1 MDYLN
6 IALPKGRLGDK
17 GYELFKS
24 IGLGYD
30 ELEQKTRKLILT
42 NELKKIRYIL
52 VRASDVPIYVERGA
66 ADIGIVGK
74 DIIMEDERSLYEIMD
89 LKFGKCNFAVASL
102 PGYKVRSSIKPTKI
116 ATKYPNIAKNYFL
129 SKGIQIDIIKLN
141 GSVELAPLVGLSD
154 AIVDIVETGRTLKEN
169 GLTVIEEICPVSA
182 RLIAN
187 KVSFKIKNDRISR
200 ITDDI
205 NSMDRKE

>member
-1 MDYLN
+1 MKYLN

-24 IGLGYD
+24 IGLEHK

-42 NELKKIRYIL
+42 NESKKIRFIL
-52 VRASDVPIYVERGA
+52 VRASDVPIYIERGA

-89 LKFGKCNFAVASL
+89 LNFGKCKFAIASI
-102 PGYKVRSSIKPTKI
+102 PGYKVRGSIKPTRI
-116 ATKYPNIAKNYFL
+116 ATKYPNIAKKYFS

-141 GSVELAPLVGLSD
+141 GSVEIAPLVGLSD
-154 AIVDIVETGRTLKEN
+154 AIVDIVETGNTLKVN
-169 GLTVIEEICPVSA
+169 GLIIIEEICPVSA

-187 KVSFKIKNDRISR
+187 KVSFKVKNERISG
-200 ITDDI
+200 IIDAFDSI
-205 NSMDRKE
+205 NRKG